1 MSDALKAL
9 TYAEENLGVHKVYET
24 LLQHLEDLDVS
35 TSDLDKA
42 LDRKREIEEKYADAE
57 VDLVNEKR
65 GLHPEMS
72 DTKFKAELKVWEREN
87 DAMNQLRLDLNA
99 VKSEIQGLE
108 FDQSMLKA
116 RIQVGSARLV
126 ELGGYLNYLTAVKNQ
141 AENAKKKT
149 QEKA

>member
-9 TYAEENLGVHKVYET
+9 QYAEDQLGVNQVYEMACG
-24 LLQHLEDLDVS
+24 HLEDLDVS

-42 LDRKREIEEKYADAE
+42 LDRKRELEEKYADAE
-57 VDLVNEKR
+57 VDLINEKR
-65 GLHPEMS
+65 GLHPDIS
-72 DTKFKAELKVWEREN
+72 DTKFRQELKVWERED
-87 DAMNQLRLDLNA
+87 DALNQLRIDLNS

-108 FDQSMLKA
+108 FDLSIIKA

-141 AENAKKKT
+141 AENQKKRT
-149 QEKA
+149 QETA